1 MFLLEIT
8 HIIYILFV
16 ILLASFRHM
25 GKNDLHDKS
34 KEREQRFTI
43 LNRPATEFL
52 FIYSTLR
59 ITFMF

>member
-1 MFLLEIT
+1 M
-8 HIIYILFV
+8 
-16 ILLASFRHM
+16 ASFRHM

-43 LNRPATEFL
+43 LNWPATELL

-59 ITFMF
+59 MTCVF